1 MITANLKQ
9 PLNRKNS
16 RTSCNLSIE
25 KKKKISEIRT
35 EKNHKTH
42 NIVEKVNKS
51 GLNVKRHNKKL
62 GDVLYIG
69 YKRSDFI
76 KRKK

>member
-9 PLNRKNS
+9 PLNKKNS
-16 RTSCNLSIE
+16 RTSCNLSTE
-25 KKKKISEIRT
+25 KKKIPEIRT

-42 NIVEKVNKS
+42 NIVYKVNKP

>member
-1 MITANLKQ
+1 MANLKQ
-9 PLNRKNS
+9 PLNSKNS

-25 KKKKISEIRT
+25 KKIPEIRT
-35 EKNHKTH
+35 EKNHKIYTFD
-42 NIVEKVNKS
+42 KVNKS
-51 GLNVKRHNKKL
+51 DLNVKKHNKKL
-62 GDVLYIG
+62 GDVLYTG